1 MSKDPL
7 DRAADAIKGGV
18 DDVRDRVHEN
28 EHRSEADA
36 ERARRD
42 LSADEMSPGE
52 KAGSIADEAKHRA
65 EAEVDAMK
73 RELRD
78 KT

>member
-18 DDVRDRVHEN
+18 DDVKDRVHEN
-28 EHRSEADA
+28 EHRSAAEA
-36 ERARRD
+36 EQKRRE
-42 LSADEMSPGE
+42 LLGDEMKPGE

-65 EAEVDAMK
+65 EAEVDAIK
-73 RELRD
+73 REVRD

>member
-7 DRAADAIKGGV
+7 DRAADSIKKGV
-18 DDVRDRVHEN
+18 DDVKDRVHEN
-28 EHRSEADA
+28 EHRSAAEG

-42 LSADEMSPGE
+42 LLGDEMNAGE
-52 KAGSIADEAKHRA
+52 KTRSIADEAKERA
-65 EAEVDAMK
+65 QAEIDAMK
-73 RELRD
+73 REIRD

>member
-7 DRAADAIKGGV
+7 DRAADAVKKGV
-18 DDVRDRVHEN
+18 EDVKDRVHEN
-28 EHRSEADA
+28 EHRSAAEG

-42 LSADEMSPGE
+42 LLGDEMNLGE
-52 KAGSIADEAKHRA
+52 KASSIADEAKQAAQA
-65 EAEVDAMK
+65 EIDAIK
-73 RELRD
+73 REIRD

>member
-7 DRAADAIKGGV
+7 DRAADAVKEGV

-28 EHRSEADA
+28 EHRSAAEA
-36 ERARRD
+36 ERGRRD
-42 LSADEMSPGE
+42 LLGDEMNPGE

-65 EAEVDAMK
+65 EAEVDAIK
-73 RELRD
+73 REIRD
-78 KT
+78 KK

>member
-7 DRAADAIKGGV
+7 DRAADAIKRGV
-18 DDVRDRVHEN
+18 DDVKDRVHEN
-28 EHRSEADA
+28 EHRTAA
-36 ERARRD
+36 EGEQARRD
-42 LSADEMSPGE
+42 LLGDEMSPGE
-52 KAGSIADEAKHRA
+52 KAGSIADEAKNRA
-65 EAEVDAMK
+65 QAEVDAIK